1 MATVT
6 AIIAFLSTYSSV
18 LLPALTGLVGL
29 VIPSPFQKKAA
40 AEAAIE
46 KSFEEAAK
54 SGRP

>member
-6 AIIAFLSTYSSV
+6 AILAFLSQYSSV
-18 LLPALTGLVGL
+18 ILPALTGLVGWI
-29 VIPSPFQKKAA
+29 VPSPFQKKAA

-46 KSFEEAAK
+46 QSFEEAAK